1 MRFFIK
7 TTVIALLAGLLTGCC
22 RPCRIYQRS
31 QRPLAGTSWQLIQ
44 IYGQNFH
51 PDSGRFTLRFD
62 QQQGRVSGM
71 AACNSI
77 SGEYSTTEKRGLKIE
92 RLASTQKLCLRDG
105 DKEAL
110 LIKALENATHYEMD
124 GPMLMILSHGELL
137 ALFQSLPGEE
147 TSR

>member
-51 PDSGRFTLRFD
+51 PREGSFTLRFD
-62 QQQGRVSGM
+62 EAAGRVSGI
-71 AACNSI
+71 AACNRI
-77 SGEYSTTEKRGLKIE
+77 SGDYSTTEKRGLKVE
-92 RLASTQKLCLRDG
+92 RVATTRKMCRFDG

-110 LIKALENATHYEMD
+110 LVKALEKATHYEMD

-137 ALFQSLPGEE
+137 ALFQSLPA
-147 TSR
+147 TDTTK